1 MYYRHTQRGTLI
13 LVGML
18 LTMFAL
24 FLIALSQESLRLP
37 LLAALPVPASLLA
50 VFHSLTVEICDN
62 SVKCF
67 FGIGLIRKEIPLS
80 DIQSSRAVRNP
91 WYSGWGIRWMPG
103 QYWLWNVS
111 GMGAVEL
118 QLKNGSRFRIGTD
131 EPETLARA
139 VEAYG
144 TMFTKQ
150 RQA

>member
-1 MYYRHTQRGTLI
+1 
-13 LVGML
+13 
-18 LTMFAL
+18 
-24 FLIALSQESLRLP
+24 
-37 LLAALPVPASLLA
+37 
-50 VFHSLTVEICDN
+50 
-62 SVKCF
+62 
-67 FGIGLIRKEIPLS
+67 
-80 DIQSSRAVRNP
+80 
-91 WYSGWGIRWMPG
+91 MPG